1 MKLQN
6 EEEIID
12 LATTGSN
19 EAIEK
24 LIKHYQPQLKKFAH
38 GVCQTTEDA
47 EDAVQHSLIIISSKI
62 SSFKKLS
69 KLSSWLF
76 TIIRNECIKFSKQ
89 RNKIVE
95 IDKNITV
102 EDFKTYEKISEE
114 EALKH
119 IENAI
124 NNLEPIYREVFLLRD
139 IEELSGYEVSQRLGI
154 SLASMKSRLY
164 RSRQEIKKSLK
175 SIYSCLE

>member
-1 MKLQN
+1 MILEN
-6 EEEIID
+6 EDKIIE
-12 LATTGSN
+12 LASSGSSD
-19 EAIEK
+19 AIEK
-24 LIKHYQPQLKKFAH
+24 LIKHYQPDLKKFAS

-47 EDAVQHSLIIISSKI
+47 EDAVQHSLIVISSKI

-76 TIIRNECIKFSKQ
+76 TIIKNECIKFTKQ
-89 RNKIVE
+89 RSRNLELNSSLE
-95 IDKNITV
+95 IENIS
-102 EDFKTYEKISEE
+102 TYEKISKE

-119 IENAI
+119 IKNAI

-139 IEELSGYEVSQRLGI
+139 IEGLSGYEVSQRLGI

-164 RSRQEIKKSLK
+164 RARQEIKKSLK
-175 SIYSCLE
+175 NIYSCLE